1 MKKFNISYFVCIFCI
16 TIGLIS
22 CTTEKTNVST
32 NEHNKELAADNSQ
45 KVFLITLDGLRW
57 QELFTGA
64 DSLLINSN
72 FTKNKEFSKEN
83 FWDSLAENRRKKL
96 LPFFWSTI
104 KKEGQIYGN
113 RNFKNKVNLANNY
126 WFSYPGY
133 SEILCGFADNDSIN
147 SNDKINNRNVTV
159 LEKVNNLSEYK
170 NKVSAFGSWDVFPFI
185 INEQRSGIYVNAGY
199 RKAKGKNLTTKE
211 IFLNKLQDQAVQPW
225 STVRQDVFTHNYALE
240 FIQKEAP
247 KLIYIS
253 YGETDD
259 FAHDG
264 NYDHY
269 LLSAKNTD
277 NMIKELWDYCQ
288 NTPFYKDNTTFI
300 ITTDHGRGTTPL
312 ENWKHHGNNLKYDN
326 KNYTIAGSDETWIAV
341 FGKNIKNKGEVKT
354 EVQLYNNQ
362 IASTIIDFLKVD
374 LDTKTMGKSLVN
386 EFN

>member
-1 MKKFNISYFVCIFCI
+1 MKKFNITNFVFIFCI
-16 TIGLIS
+16 TVVLSS
-22 CTTEKTNVST
+22 CTTKKTKVST
-32 NEHNKELAADNSQ
+32 NEHNKELATDNSQ
-45 KVFLITLDGLRW
+45 KIVLITLDGLRW

-64 DSLLINSN
+64 DSLLINSS

-83 FWDSLAENRRKKL
+83 FWDSLAENRREKL
-96 LPFFWSTI
+96 LPFFWSTV
-104 KKEGQIYGN
+104 KQEGQIYGN
-113 RNFKNKVNLANNY
+113 RNFKNKVNLSNNY

-159 LEKVNNLSEYK
+159 LEKVNNLPEYK
-170 NKVSAFGSWDVFPFI
+170 NKVSAFASWDVFPYI

-199 RKAKGKNLTTKE
+199 RKAKGKNLTSKE
-211 IFLNKLQDQAVQPW
+211 IFLNQLQDQAIQPW

-240 FIQKEAP
+240 FIKKEAP

-312 ENWKHHGNNLKYDN
+312 ENWKHHGNNLNYDN
-326 KNYTIAGSDETWIAV
+326 KNYTINGSDETWIAV
-341 FGKNIKNKGEVKT
+341 FGKNVENKGEIKT
-354 EVQLYNNQ
+354 ELQLYNNQ
-362 IASTIIDFLKVD
+362 IASTIIELLKVD
-374 LDTKTMGKSLVN
+374 LDTKTMGESLLQN
-386 EFN
+386 FN

>member
-1 MKKFNISYFVCIFCI
+1 MKKNYVINFVLIFYIISF
-16 TIGLIS
+16 LLS
-22 CTTEKTNVST
+22 CTAEKTDVST
-32 NEHNKELAADNSQ
+32 NEKNNKIAIDNTH

-64 DSLLINSN
+64 DSLLINSS

-104 KKEGQIYGN
+104 KEEGQIYGN
-113 RNFKNKVNLANNY
+113 RNFKNKVNLSNNY

-147 SNDKINNRNVTV
+147 TNDKINNRNVTV
-159 LEKVNNLSEYK
+159 LEKVNNLPEYK
-170 NKVSAFGSWDVFPFI
+170 NKVSAFASWDVFPYI
-185 INEQRSGIYVNAGY
+185 INEQRSSIYVNAGY
-199 RKAKGKNLTTKE
+199 RKAKGKNLTSKE
-211 IFLNKLQDQAVQPW
+211 KFLNQLQDQAIQPW

-240 FIQKEAP
+240 FIKKETP

-269 LLSAKNTD
+269 LLSARNTD

-300 ITTDHGRGTTPL
+300 ITTDHGRGTLPL
-312 ENWKHHGNNLKYDN
+312 ENWMHHGNNLKYDN
-326 KNYTIAGSDETWIAV
+326 KSYTIEGSDETWIAV

-354 EVQLYNNQ
+354 DAQLYNNQ

-374 LDTKTMGKSLVN
+374 LDTKTMGKSLLQ